1 MDLDSDYLA
10 YFASPNPKIFLFLQ
24 PQTLKPFVLET
35 PDPDP
40 EPFIGLLSVVS
51 SNFFTGF
58 NVNAI
63 IGLVVLCLLLIAS
76 ALISSSETA
85 FFSLQPADIDD
96 LESRNDQKSKLVLKL
111 REKPKTLLATI
122 LIGNNFVNV
131 TITLL
136 ATYIMSQLFDMANYP
151 VAAFLLEV
159 VVVTSL
165 ILIIGEITPKIYA
178 SKRPIKVAHFMA
190 RPLRFLIG
198 FFKPLSKPLIN
209 STSFMDKHL
218 EKKKGEISM
227 EDLST
232 AVEIATEE
240 STPIEEK
247 QMLKGI
253 ASFSEK
259 EVSGVMIPRVD
270 IVGIEQGMAFPDML
284 ATVIKSGF
292 SRIPVYDE
300 SIDKVIGILYVKD
313 LLPYLDAE
321 SYEWQKLVRPAF
333 YVPENRKINDLFQDF
348 REKKIHIAIV
358 VDEYGGTSGLITME
372 DVIEEIVGEI
382 NDEFDKEQTESHY
395 KKIDDSTYLFKAQT
409 SLVDFCKVFSLS
421 EDYFEP
427 IQGEADTLAGLI
439 LEMEGRI
446 PEKGFSFR
454 FEKFHFEIID
464 ADNKRIKE
472 VKVFVEEE

>member
-1 MDLDSDYLA
+1 MSELFTN
-10 YFASPNPKIFLFLQ
+10 FAAQNIKH
-24 PQTLKPFVLET
+24 TALET

-40 EPFIGLLSVVS
+40 LIGLLTVVS
-51 SNFFTGF
+51 NNFYKGF
-58 NVNAI
+58 SEQPIGAI
-63 IGLVVLCLLLIAS
+63 IGLIVLCLLLIAS

-96 LESRNDQKSKLVLKL
+96 LEQRDDAKSKLVLSL

-136 ATYIMSQLFDMANYP
+136 STYIMTLLFRIKEYP
-151 VAAFLLEV
+151 VAAFFLEV
-159 VVVTSL
+159 VIVTSL
-165 ILIIGEITPKIYA
+165 ILIVGEITPKIFA
-178 SKRPIKVAHFMA
+178 SNRPVAVARFMA
-190 RPLRFLIG
+190 RPLRFLNG
-198 FFKPLSKPLIN
+198 LFKPLSKLLVN

-218 EKKKGEISM
+218 ETKKGEISM

-240 STPIEEK
+240 STPPEEK

-270 IVGIEQGMAFPDML
+270 IIGVEQGTEFLDML
-284 ATVIKSGF
+284 AIVIKSGF

-300 SIDKVIGILYVKD
+300 TLDKVTGILYVKD
-313 LLPYLDAE
+313 LLPYLDAQ

-333 YVPENRKINDLFQDF
+333 FVPENRKINDLFQDF

-382 NDEFDKEQTESHY
+382 NDEFDQANMEEHY
-395 KKIDDSTYLFKAQT
+395 TRLDDGSYLFKAQT
-409 SLVDFCKVFSLS
+409 SIVDFCKVFGVD
-421 EDYFEP
+421 EGYFEP
-427 IQGEADTLAGLI
+427 MQGEADTLAGLV
-439 LEMEGRI
+439 LEIEGRI
-446 PEKGFSFR
+446 PEVGFSFNI
-454 FEKFHFEIID
+454 EKFNFEITE
-464 ADNKRIKE
+464 ADTRKIIQIK
-472 VKVFVEEE
+472 VRVGR

>member
-1 MDLDSDYLA
+1 M
-10 YFASPNPKIFLFLQ
+10 
-24 PQTLKPFVLET
+24 ET

-40 EPFIGLLSVVS
+40 LIGLLTVVS
-51 SNFFTGF
+51 NNFFTGF
-58 NVNAI
+58 TVNAI

-76 ALISSSETA
+76 ALISGSETA
-85 FFSLQPADIDD
+85 FFSLQPADIDE
-96 LESRNDQKSKLVLKL
+96 LESRNDAKSQLVLNL

-136 ATYIMSQLFDMANYP
+136 STYIMAQLFDMVNHP

-159 VVVTSL
+159 VIVTSL
-165 ILIIGEITPKIYA
+165 ILIVGEITPKIFA
-178 SKRPIKVAHFMA
+178 SKRPIAVSRFMA
-190 RPLRFLIG
+190 RPLRFLMG
-198 FFKPLSKPLIN
+198 FFKPLSKPLVN

-240 STPIEEK
+240 STPLDEK

-270 IVGIEQGMAFPDML
+270 IIGVEKNMEFAAML

-300 SIDKVIGILYVKD
+300 TLDKVEGILYVKD

-321 SYEWQKLVRPAF
+321 SYEWQKLTRPAF
-333 YVPENRKINDLFQDF
+333 FVPENRKINDLFQDF

-382 NDEFDKEQTESHY
+382 NDEFDEANVEEHY
-395 KKIDDSTYLFKAQT
+395 KKLDDGSYLFKAQT
-409 SLVDFCKVFSLS
+409 SIVDFCKVFGVD

-427 IQGEADTLAGLI
+427 MQGEADTLAGLI
-439 LEMEGRI
+439 LEIEGRI
-446 PEKGFSFR
+446 PEIGFKFR
-454 FEKFHFEIID
+454 FEKFQMEITD
-464 ADNKRIKE
+464 ADPKRIKE
-472 VKVFVEEE
+472 VKVVFDEE

>member
-1 MDLDSDYLA
+1 MD
-10 YFASPNPKIFLFLQ
+10 YFPNFAALNIKH
-24 PQTLKPFVLET
+24 TALET

-40 EPFIGLLSVVS
+40 LIGLLTVVS
-51 SNFFTGF
+51 NNFFTGF
-58 NVNAI
+58 TVNAI

-85 FFSLQPADIDD
+85 FFSLQPADIED
-96 LESRNDQKSKLVLKL
+96 LETRSDNKSKLVLSL

-136 ATYIMSQLFDMANYP
+136 STYIMAQLFDMANHP

-159 VVVTSL
+159 VIVTSL
-165 ILIIGEITPKIYA
+165 ILIVGEITPKIYA
-178 SKRPIKVAHFMA
+178 SKRPVKMARFMA
-190 RPLRFLIG
+190 KPLRFLIG
-198 FFKPLSKPLIN
+198 FFKPLSKLLVN

-218 EKKKGEISM
+218 EKKKGEISI

-232 AVEIATEE
+232 AVDIATEE
-240 STPIEEK
+240 STPMDEK

-259 EVSGVMIPRVD
+259 EV
-270 IVGIEQGMAFPDML
+270 L
-284 ATVIKSGF
+284 AIVIKSGF
-292 SRIPVYDE
+292 SRIPVYE
-300 SIDKVIGILYVKD
+300 ETMDKVEGILYVKD

-321 SYEWQKLVRPAF
+321 SYEWQKLIRPAF
-333 YVPENRKINDLFQDF
+333 FVPENRKINDLFQDF

-382 NDEFDKEQTESHY
+382 NDEFDEANVEDHF
-395 KKIDDSTYLFKAQT
+395 KKLDDGSYLFKAQT
-409 SLVDFCKVFSLS
+409 SIVDFCKVFGVD
-421 EDYFEP
+421 EGYFEP
-427 IQGEADTLAGLI
+427 MQGEADTLAGLI
-439 LEMEGRI
+439 LEIEGRI
-446 PEKGFSFR
+446 PEIGFKFN
-454 FEKFHFEIID
+454 FEKFHMEITD
-464 ADNKRIKE
+464 ADSKRIKE
-472 VKVFVEEE
+472 VKVVFDEE

>member
-1 MDLDSDYLA
+1 M
-10 YFASPNPKIFLFLQ
+10 
-24 PQTLKPFVLET
+24 ET

-40 EPFIGLLSVVS
+40 LIGLLTVVS
-51 SNFFTGF
+51 NNFYKGFTDQPIS
-58 NVNAI
+58 AI
-63 IGLVVLCLLLIAS
+63 IGLIVLCLLLIAS

-85 FFSLQPADIDD
+85 FFSLKPADIED
-96 LESRNDQKSKLVLKL
+96 LEARTDAKSRMALRL

-122 LIGNNFVNV
+122 LIANNFVNV

-136 ATYIMSQLFDMANYP
+136 STYIMALLFNMKDYP

-159 VVVTSL
+159 VIVTSL
-165 ILIIGEITPKIYA
+165 ILIVGEITPKIFA
-178 SKRPIKVAHFMA
+178 SKRPVKVARFMA
-190 RPLRFLIG
+190 RPLNVLSTL
-198 FFKPLSKPLIN
+198 FKPLSKLLVN

-218 EKKKGEISM
+218 EKKKSEISL

-232 AVEIATEE
+232 AVDIATEE
-240 STPIEEK
+240 STPLEEK

-270 IVGIEQGMAFPDML
+270 IIGVEKGMEFTEML
-284 ATVIKSGF
+284 AVVIKSGF

-300 SIDKVIGILYVKD
+300 TLDQVEGILYVKD
-313 LLPYLDAE
+313 LLPYLDAV

-333 YVPENRKINDLFQDF
+333 FVPENRKINDLFQDF

-382 NDEFDKEQTESHY
+382 NDEFDEASVEEHY
-395 KKIDDSTYLFKAQT
+395 TQLDDGSYLFKAQT
-409 SLVDFCKVFSLS
+409 SIVDFCKVFGVD

-427 IQGEADTLAGLI
+427 MQGEADTLAGLI
-439 LEMEGRI
+439 LEIEGRI
-446 PEKGFSFR
+446 PEIGFKFN
-454 FEKFHFEIID
+454 FEKFHMEITD
-464 ADNKRIKE
+464 ADTKRIKE
-472 VKVFVEEE
+472 VKVVFDEE

>member
-1 MDLDSDYLA
+1 M
-10 YFASPNPKIFLFLQ
+10 
-24 PQTLKPFVLET
+24 ET

-40 EPFIGLLSVVS
+40 LIGLLTVVS
-51 SNFFTGF
+51 NNFFTGF
-58 NVNAI
+58 TVNAI
-63 IGLVVLCLLLIAS
+63 IGLAVLCLLLITS
-76 ALISSSETA
+76 ALISGSETA
-85 FFSLQPADIDD
+85 FFSLQPADIDE
-96 LESRNDQKSKLVLKL
+96 LESRNDAKSQLVLNL

-136 ATYIMSQLFDMANYP
+136 STYIMAQLFDMVNHP

-159 VVVTSL
+159 VIVTSL
-165 ILIIGEITPKIYA
+165 ILIVGEITPKIFA
-178 SKRPIKVAHFMA
+178 SKRPIAVSRFMA

-198 FFKPLSKPLIN
+198 FFKPLSKPLVN

-240 STPIEEK
+240 STPLDEK

-270 IVGIEQGMAFPDML
+270 IIGVEKDMEFAAML

-300 SIDKVIGILYVKD
+300 TLDKVEGILYVKD

-321 SYEWQKLVRPAF
+321 SYEWQKLIRPAF
-333 YVPENRKINDLFQDF
+333 FVPENRKINDLFQDF

-382 NDEFDKEQTESHY
+382 NDEFDEANVEEHY
-395 KKIDDSTYLFKAQT
+395 KKLDDGSYLFKAQT
-409 SLVDFCKVFSLS
+409 SIVDFCKVFGVD

-427 IQGEADTLAGLI
+427 MQGEADTLAGLI
-439 LEMEGRI
+439 LEIEGRI
-446 PEKGFSFR
+446 PEIGFKFR
-454 FEKFHFEIID
+454 FEKFQMEITD
-464 ADNKRIKE
+464 ADPKRIKE
-472 VKVFVEEE
+472 VKVVFDEE

>member
-1 MDLDSDYLA
+1 M
-10 YFASPNPKIFLFLQ
+10 
-24 PQTLKPFVLET
+24 ET

-40 EPFIGLLSVVS
+40 LIGLLTVVS
-51 SNFFTGF
+51 NNFFTGF
-58 NVNAI
+58 TANAI
-63 IGLVVLCLLLIAS
+63 IGLVVLCLLLVAS

-85 FFSLQPADIDD
+85 FFSLKPADIDD
-96 LESRNDQKSKLVLKL
+96 LEQRGDTKSQLVLDL

-122 LIGNNFVNV
+122 LIGNNLVNV

-136 ATYIMSQLFDMANYP
+136 ATYIMSKLFDMANYP

-159 VVVTSL
+159 VIVTSL
-165 ILIIGEITPKIYA
+165 ILIVGEITPKIFA
-178 SKRPIKVAHFMA
+178 NNRPVSVARFMA
-190 RPLRFLIG
+190 RPLRAMCFL
-198 FFKPLSKPLIN
+198 FKPLSKPLVN
-209 STSFMDKHL
+209 STAFMDKHL

-240 STPIEEK
+240 STPPEEK

-259 EVSGVMIPRVD
+259 EVSGVMIPRID
-270 IVGIEQGMAFPDML
+270 IVGVEHGMEFLDML

-300 SIDKVIGILYVKD
+300 TLDKVTGILYVKD
-313 LLPYLDAE
+313 LLPYLDAQ
-321 SYEWQKLVRPAF
+321 SYEWQKLIRPAF
-333 YVPENRKINDLFQDF
+333 FVPENRKINDLFQDF

-382 NDEFDKEQTESHY
+382 NDEFDEGNTEEHY
-395 KKIDDSTYLFKAQT
+395 QKLDDGSYLFKAQT
-409 SLVDFCKVFSLS
+409 SIVDFCKVFGVD
-421 EDYFEP
+421 EGYFEP
-427 IQGEADTLAGLI
+427 MQGEADTLAGLI
-439 LEMEGRI
+439 LEIEGRI
-446 PEKGFSFR
+446 PEIGFKFN
-454 FEKFHFEIID
+454 FEKFHLEITD
-464 ADNKRIKE
+464 ADPKRIKE
-472 VKVFVEEE
+472 VKVIFDEE

>member
-1 MDLDSDYLA
+1 M
-10 YFASPNPKIFLFLQ
+10 
-24 PQTLKPFVLET
+24 ET

-40 EPFIGLLSVVS
+40 LIGLLTVA
-51 SNFFTGF
+51 SNNFYKGF
-58 NVNAI
+58 PEQPIGTI
-63 IGLVVLCLLLIAS
+63 IGLVVLVLLFIAS
-76 ALISSSETA
+76 ALISGSETA

-96 LESRNDQKSKLVLKL
+96 LESRTDAKSKLVLKL

-136 ATYIMSQLFDMANYP
+136 STYIMTQMFDMENYL

-159 VVVTSL
+159 VILTSL
-165 ILIIGEITPKIYA
+165 ILIVGEITPKIYA
-178 SKRPIKVAHFMA
+178 SKRPVKVARFMA
-190 RPLRFLIG
+190 RTLNFLNG
-198 FFKPLSKPLIN
+198 FFKPLSKPLVS

-218 EKKKGEISM
+218 EKKKGEISL

-232 AVEIATEE
+232 AVDIATEE
-240 STPIEEK
+240 STAPLEEK
-247 QMLKGI
+247 QMLRGI

-259 EVSGVMIPRVD
+259 EVSNVMIPRVD
-270 IVGIEQGMAFPDML
+270 IIGVEQGMEFTEML
-284 ATVIKSGF
+284 AIVIKSGF

-300 SIDKVIGILYVKD
+300 TLDKVSGILYVKD

-321 SYEWQKLVRPAF
+321 SYEWQKLIRPAF
-333 YVPENRKINDLFQDF
+333 FVPENRKINDLFQDF

-382 NDEFDKEQTESHY
+382 NDEFDQGTEEEHY
-395 KKIDDSTYLFKAQT
+395 QRLDDGSYLFKAQT
-409 SLVDFCKVFSLS
+409 SIVDFCKVFGVD

-427 IQGEADTLAGLI
+427 MQGEADTLAGLI
-439 LEMEGRI
+439 LEIEGRI
-446 PEKGFSFR
+446 PEIGFKFN
-454 FEKFHFEIID
+454 FEKFHMEITD
-464 ADNKRIKE
+464 ADPKRIKE
-472 VKVFVEEE
+472 VKVIFDEE

>member
-1 MDLDSDYLA
+1 M
-10 YFASPNPKIFLFLQ
+10 
-24 PQTLKPFVLET
+24 ET

-40 EPFIGLLSVVS
+40 LIGLLTVVS

-58 NVNAI
+58 TVNAI
-63 IGLVVLCLLLIAS
+63 IGLVVLCLLLVAS

-85 FFSLQPADIDD
+85 FFSLQPADIDH
-96 LESRNDQKSKLVLKL
+96 LESRDDTKSQLVLKL
-111 REKPKTLLATI
+111 LEKPKSLLATI

-136 ATYIMSQLFDMANYP
+136 ATYIMMQMFDMANYP
-151 VAAFLLEV
+151 MAAFFLEV
-159 VVVTSL
+159 VIVTSL
-165 ILIIGEITPKIYA
+165 ILIAGEITPKIYA
-178 SKRPIKVAHFMA
+178 SKRPVKVARFMA

-198 FFKPLSKPLIN
+198 LFKPLSKPLVN

-218 EKKKGEISM
+218 EKKKGEISI

-232 AVEIATEE
+232 AVDIATEE
-240 STPIEEK
+240 SPPSDEK

-270 IVGIEQGMAFPDML
+270 IIGVEKSIEFAEML
-284 ATVIKSGF
+284 AIVIKSGF

-300 SIDKVIGILYVKD
+300 TLDQVEGILYVKD

-321 SYEWQKLVRPAF
+321 SYEWQKLIRPAF

-382 NDEFDKEQTESHY
+382 NDEFDEASVEEHY
-395 KKIDDSTYLFKAQT
+395 KKQDDGSYLFKAQT
-409 SLVDFCKVFSLS
+409 SIVDFCKVFGVD

-427 IQGEADTLAGLI
+427 MQGEADTLAGLI
-439 LEMEGRI
+439 LEIEGRI
-446 PEKGFSFR
+446 PEIGFKFNFER
-454 FEKFHFEIID
+454 FHMEITD
-464 ADNKRIKE
+464 ADTKRIKE
-472 VKVFVEEE
+472 VKVIFDEE

>member
-1 MDLDSDYLA
+1 
-10 YFASPNPKIFLFLQ
+10 
-24 PQTLKPFVLET
+24 
-35 PDPDP
+35 
-40 EPFIGLLSVVS
+40 LLTVVS
-51 SNFFTGF
+51 NNFYQGF
-58 NVNAI
+58 SERPVSAI
-63 IGLVVLCLLLIAS
+63 IGLIVLCLLLIAS

-85 FFSLQPADIDD
+85 FFSLQPADIND
-96 LESRNDQKSKLVLKL
+96 LESRDDTKSKLVLKL

-136 ATYIMSQLFDMANYP
+136 STYIMALLFDMKNYP
-151 VAAFLLEV
+151 VAAFFLEV
-159 VVVTSL
+159 VIVTSL
-165 ILIIGEITPKIYA
+165 ILIVGEITPKIFA
-178 SKRPIKVAHFMA
+178 SNRPVAVARFMA
-190 RPLRFLIG
+190 RPLRFLNG
-198 FFKPLSKPLIN
+198 LFKPLTKLLVN

-240 STPIEEK
+240 STPLEEK

-270 IVGIEQGMAFPDML
+270 IIGVEQSTEFTDML
-284 ATVIKSGF
+284 AIVIKSGF

-300 SIDKVIGILYVKD
+300 TLDKVTGILYVKD
-313 LLPYLDAE
+313 LLPYLDAQ
-321 SYEWQKLVRPAF
+321 SYEWQKLLRPAF
-333 YVPENRKINDLFQDF
+333 FVPENRKINDLFQDF

-382 NDEFDKEQTESHY
+382 NDEFDEANVEEHY
-395 KKIDDSTYLFKAQT
+395 TRLEDGSYLFKAQT
-409 SLVDFCKVFSLS
+409 SIVDFCKVFGVD
-421 EDYFEP
+421 EGYFEP
-427 IQGEADTLAGLI
+427 MQGEAETLAGLI
-439 LEMEGRI
+439 LEIEGRI
-446 PEKGFSFR
+446 PEIGFKFN
-454 FEKFHFEIID
+454 FEKFHMEITD
-464 ADNKRIKE
+464 ADTKRIKE
-472 VKVFVEEE
+472 VKVVFEDE

>member
-1 MDLDSDYLA
+1 M
-10 YFASPNPKIFLFLQ
+10 
-24 PQTLKPFVLET
+24 ET

-40 EPFIGLLSVVS
+40 LIGLLTVVS
-51 SNFFTGF
+51 NNFFTGF
-58 NVNAI
+58 TVNAI
-63 IGLVVLCLLLIAS
+63 IGLVVLLLLLIAS
-76 ALISSSETA
+76 GLISSSETA
-85 FFSLQPADIDD
+85 FFSLQPADVDD
-96 LESRNDQKSKLVLKL
+96 LESRDDAKSKLVLKL

-136 ATYIMSQLFDMANYP
+136 STYIMAQLFDMVGHP

-159 VVVTSL
+159 VIVTSL
-165 ILIIGEITPKIYA
+165 ILIVGEITPKIYA
-178 SKRPIKVAHFMA
+178 SKRPVKVARFMA

-198 FFKPLSKPLIN
+198 FFKPLSKLLVN

-232 AVEIATEE
+232 AVDIATEE
-240 STPIEEK
+240 STPLEEK

-270 IVGIEQGMAFPDML
+270 IIGVEKGMEFTEML
-284 ATVIKSGF
+284 AIVIKSGF

-300 SIDKVIGILYVKD
+300 TLDKMTGILYVKD
-313 LLPYLDAE
+313 LLPYLDAQ

-333 YVPENRKINDLFQDF
+333 FVPENRKINDLFQDF

-382 NDEFDKEQTESHY
+382 NDEFDNVKQEQHY
-395 KKIDDSTYLFKAQT
+395 TKIDDSTYLFKAQT
-409 SLVDFCKVFSLS
+409 SIVDFCKVFNLD
-421 EDYFEP
+421 EDYFEEQ
-427 IQGEADTLAGLI
+427 QGEADTLAGLV
-439 LEMEGRI
+439 LEIEGRI
-446 PEKGFSFR
+446 PEVGFSFDV
-454 FEKFHFEIID
+454 EKFNFEITE
-464 ADNKRIKE
+464 ADHRKIIQIK
-472 VKVFVEEE
+472 VKVKHD